1 MRKGLWLSVAIVAAL
16 AATYPGLAWYSGK
29 TVEARLKTYQERML
43 AQAPYLTV
51 ASRTYERGIYR
62 SSEEITY
69 EFGRGMFAAIAA
81 AAAASGKPSSAPG
94 SVTFTV
100 RSRIVHGPLPG
111 FGPPALARIDTEFV
125 MSDAVK
131 QALAKA
137 FGERKPIEIVT
148 LLDFQG
154 GGETKVSSPA
164 FDGFSIGVK
173 GETLSWKGLN
183 ATVKFGPDLA
193 WAKLHGEAPGMEVK
207 SPAGESAKFEQI
219 SLDSNSQLAFED
231 LYIGDASATV
241 KSVRVEPGPEGA
253 PGPQNMSMD
262 GLAYSARID
271 RKEEFLD
278 VGARFG
284 IASMDVQPAKLSD
297 LHYDLTLK
305 HLHGPTL
312 AALMRTFRKTLAE
325 GAAAAGGAGDE
336 AFAKELR
343 RVGVELLKRDPE
355 LVIDRISFAM
365 PEGDAKLSGNVR
377 LVGFDEADLDGAGAP
392 MALVQ
397 KLDARIDAAVSEA
410 LLEKLVA
417 AGGGAAQWEQQL
429 AAFEEQGY
437 VTRADGRLST
447 RIEFRQGA
455 LTLNGKAFTPPSPPP
470 PAGGK
475 PPRDTTHT

>member
-1 MRKGLWLSVAIVAAL
+1 
-16 AATYPGLAWYSGK
+16 
-29 TVEARLKTYQERML
+29 
-43 AQAPYLTV
+43 
-51 ASRTYERGIYR
+51 
-62 SSEEITY
+62 
-69 EFGRGMFAAIAA
+69 
-81 AAAASGKPSSAPG
+81 
-94 SVTFTV
+94 
-100 RSRIVHGPLPG
+100 
-111 FGPPALARIDTEFV
+111 
-125 MSDAVK
+125 
-131 QALAKA
+131 
-137 FGERKPIEIVT
+137 
-148 LLDFQG
+148 
-154 GGETKVSSPA
+154 
-164 FDGFSIGVK
+164 
-173 GETLSWKGLN
+173 
-183 ATVKFGPDLA
+183 
-193 WAKLHGEAPGMEVK
+193 
-207 SPAGESAKFEQI
+207 
-219 SLDSNSQLAFED
+219 
-231 LYIGDASATV
+231 
-241 KSVRVEPGPEGA
+241 
-253 PGPQNMSMD
+253 
-262 GLAYSARID
+262 
-271 RKEEFLD
+271 
-278 VGARFG
+278 
-284 IASMDVQPAKLSD
+284 
-297 LHYDLTLK
+297 
-305 HLHGPTL
+305 
-312 AALMRTFRKTLAE
+312 MRTFRKTLAE

-365 PEGDAKLSGNVR
+365 PEGDAKLSGSVR